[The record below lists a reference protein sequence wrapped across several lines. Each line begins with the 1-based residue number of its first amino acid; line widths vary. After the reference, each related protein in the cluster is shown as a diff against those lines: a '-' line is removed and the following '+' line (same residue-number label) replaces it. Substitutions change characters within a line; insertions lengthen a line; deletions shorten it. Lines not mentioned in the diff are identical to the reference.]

1 MGGSLKPDL
10 LYLDKLHVVEKDN
23 FILIKSVYISVKNR
37 CGFQNNHQLN
47 KTYKSVTAFSLNN
60 ADFPTL
66 TSLSPRKPSSDCISV
81 FPYKSAY
88 DYFIKPVHKPSHI
101 SSIKPAA
108 VVFL

>member
-37 CGFQNNHQLN
+37 YGFQNKHQLN
-47 KTYKSVTAFSLNN
+47 KTYKSVAAFSLNN

-66 TSLSPRKPSSDCISV
+66 TSLSPRKPVSDCISV
-81 FPYKSAY
+81 LPSKYAY
-88 DYFIKPVHKPSHI
+88 DYFIKPVHKLSHI
-101 SSIKPAA
+101 SSIKPVA
-108 VVFL
+108 VVLL